1 MKRVTKAAI
10 PIALITLLAACSGS
24 DAGTD
29 STVAEAPAEADITI
43 ADFAF
48 SGASSVNVGDTVTVT
63 NEDTLAHTWTEVDG
77 GFDSGNLAQG
87 ESFEFT
93 FDEAG
98 EYEFI
103 CSIHPEMEGTIT
115 VEG

>member
-24 DAGTD
+24 DAGTT
-29 STVAEAPAEADITI
+29 STSGVGASEAEITI
-43 ADFAF
+43 VDFDF
-48 SGASSVNVGDTVTVT
+48 SGASSINVGETVTVT
-63 NEDTLAHTWTEVDG
+63 NEDTPTHTWTAVDG
-77 GFDSGNLAQG
+77 AFDSGNLAQG

-103 CSIHPEMEGTIT
+103 CSIHPQMEGTLT